1 MPVKYKLL
9 LVEDDENL
17 GFMLKD
23 NLEMS
28 GYEVRLFRDG
38 QKGLTAFHNNS
49 YQLCILDVMLPLK
62 NGFSLAAD
70 IRKYNQKIP
79 IIFLTAKNQKD
90 DRIKGFK
97 LGGDD
102 YITKPFSLEEFL
114 LRVEVVLKRVYD
126 RPSTADQK
134 HQFTIG
140 KYTFDF
146 NNQLLNFNDK
156 SIKLTNKEA
165 RLLKILVQHKNQVVE
180 RNVIMK
186 TIWEDEGYF
195 VARSMDVF
203 ISKLRKYLRADE
215 GIKIRNVHGVGYRL
229 EERFNGE
236 VSSY

>member
-1 MPVKYKLL
+1 MPVKFKLL

-28 GYEVRLFRDG
+28 GYAVRLSRDG
-38 QKGLTAFHNNS
+38 EKGLTAFHNDD
-49 YQLCILDVMLPLK
+49 YHLCILDIMLPLK
-62 NGFSLAAD
+62 DGFSLAED
-70 IRKYNQKIP
+70 IRKYNQKVP

-90 DRIKGFK
+90 DRIRGFK

-114 LRVEVVLKRVYD
+114 LRVEAILKRVYD
-126 RPSTADQK
+126 RQTTADQN
-134 HQFTIG
+134 HQFSIG
-140 KYTFDF
+140 MFYFDF
-146 NNQLLNFNDK
+146 NNQLLVANEK

-180 RNVIMK
+180 RDIIMK

-203 ISKLRKYLRADE
+203 ISKLRKYLAGDPAIL
-215 GIKIRNVHGVGYRL
+215 IKNIHGVGYRL
-229 EERFNGE
+229 EEPSPHPF
-236 VSSY
+236 